1 MGDMLITLA
10 LHVALAFPPA
20 LPPAVARFAVA
31 EAAGIWAPYGV
42 TIDVTGPCGWAPDQS
57 TVLEVVT
64 VEDPRRF
71 EIGSTL
77 PTFSGPGWHGALG
90 AVRFAPDG
98 TPAPV
103 VTVFMTDLQRLVA
116 GARVFDATESKWPR
130 TLRER
135 VIGRVLGR
143 VLAHEIGH
151 VVLRMPQHVAGG
163 LMRPLQRA
171 DDLVAP
177 SRHSFT
183 LSPAEAARLIRG

>member
-1 MGDMLITLA
+1 MLITLA

-31 EAAGIWAPYGV
+31 EAAAIWAPYGL

-57 TVLEVVT
+57 TVLQVVT
-64 VEDPRRF
+64 VENRRRF
-71 EIGSTL
+71 EIGPW
-77 PTFSGPGWHGALG
+77 PTSSGPGWQAALG

-98 TPAPV
+98 TPGPV

-116 GARVFDATESKWPR
+116 GARVFDATESKWPLV
-130 TLRER
+130 LRER
-135 VIGRVLGR
+135 VTGRVLGR

-151 VVLRMPQHVAGG
+151 VVLRMRQHVADG
-163 LMRPLQRA
+163 LMRPLQRS
-171 DDLVAP
+171 DDLVSP
-177 SRHSFT
+177 SRRSFT